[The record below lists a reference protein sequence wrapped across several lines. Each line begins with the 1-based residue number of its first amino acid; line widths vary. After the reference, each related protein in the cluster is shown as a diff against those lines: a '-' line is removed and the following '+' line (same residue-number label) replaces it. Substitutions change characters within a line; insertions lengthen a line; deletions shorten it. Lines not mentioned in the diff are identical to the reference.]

1 MIAAWLFS
9 IASVKHDTLIQPT
22 LVLRQKRRVNAIGP
36 TMSFFSAGKAGY
48 CAALR
53 LVSSGKAAVVA
64 AAGEQ
69 TKDRTV
75 DPYKLG
81 HSLQDETDSVA
92 AVAEEGIAVRG

>member
-1 MIAAWLFS
+1 MIAAWLIN
-9 IASVKHDTLIQPT
+9 IASVEHDTLIQPT
-22 LVLRQKRRVNAIGP
+22 LVLRRKRRVNAIGP

-75 DPYKLG
+75 DPYKPG